1 MVSCNALISDRR
13 TKLNT
18 MRTLVPLLGLLLIS
32 MGGFAQK
39 PRLTLHADI
48 GACRTYLSYY
58 DAYANP
64 YQKNH
69 ATAGLGASLR
79 LKLGYA
85 VSFDPEIGFQ
95 AVGMHYDYTNA
106 RTSYDVYSKI
116 TLGYLQ
122 LSPMLTFGRQVGFA
136 AGFSVMAS
144 AISLGNLEVWQWSL
158 WDGWRIY
165 RSYKGLQSELRNPVT
180 WGPRFLVKAGFP
192 TKAGHTLGFR
202 VGAFLHLN
210 RVFLKDIYTGINPRF
225 VQVFL
230 GFTYSP
236 TQKKQ

>member
-1 MVSCNALISDRR
+1 MKPLCFLLCCCLI
-13 TKLNT
+13 
-18 MRTLVPLLGLLLIS
+18 PL
-32 MGGFAQK
+32 GGFAQK

-69 ATAGLGASLR
+69 TTAGLGASLR

-85 VSFDPEIGFQ
+85 VSFNPEIGFQ

-122 LSPMLTFGRQVGFA
+122 LSPMLTVGRQVGVA
-136 AGFSVMAS
+136 VGFSVMAS
-144 AISLGNLEVWQWSL
+144 CFTLGELTLVTYYNGQFSQNT
-158 WDGWRIY
+158 
-165 RSYKGLQSELRNPVT
+165 YKDRFGVLRNPVI
-180 WGPRFLVKAGFP
+180 WGPRITIRSMFSTQSGQEIGLRLGSFMNLNGVLQKYVFP
-192 TKAGHTLGFR
+192 
-202 VGAFLHLN
+202 
-210 RVFLKDIYTGINPRF
+210 GINPRF

-236 TQKKQ
+236 SQRK

>member
-1 MVSCNALISDRR
+1 MKPLCFLLCCCLI
-13 TKLNT
+13 
-18 MRTLVPLLGLLLIS
+18 PL
-32 MGGFAQK
+32 GGFAQK

-69 ATAGLGASLR
+69 TTAGLGASLR

-85 VSFDPEIGFQ
+85 VSFNPEIGFQ

-122 LSPMLTFGRQVGFA
+122 LSPMLTVGRQVGVA
-136 AGFSVMAS
+136 VGFSVMAS
-144 AISLGNLEVWQWSL
+144 AISFGNLEVWQWTL
-158 WDGWRIY
+158 WDGRSIY
-165 RSYKGLQSELRNPVT
+165 RSYKGRQNELRNPVI
-180 WGPRFLVKAGFP
+180 WGPRFLIKAGFP

-202 VGAFLHLN
+202 VGSFLSLN
-210 RVFLKDIYTGINPRF
+210 GVFQKYALAGINPRF

-236 TQKKQ
+236 TRRKS